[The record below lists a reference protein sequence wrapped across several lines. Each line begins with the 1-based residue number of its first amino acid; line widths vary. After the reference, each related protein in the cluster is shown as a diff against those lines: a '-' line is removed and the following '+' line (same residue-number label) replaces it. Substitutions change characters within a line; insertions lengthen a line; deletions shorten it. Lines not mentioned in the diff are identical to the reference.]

1 MDESDVMK
9 LILEILE
16 EVYVNW
22 YSESTPCTKI
32 KKQIEILK
40 KVLTNDK

>member
-1 MDESDVMK
+1 MEELDLK
-9 LILEILE
+9 FILEILE

-22 YSESTPCTKI
+22 YSRGTPCTRI